1 MILLKHRKIILN
13 VFLYLFLLSGSLI
26 TAQKAQRIAYID
38 MEYIL
43 ENVPE
48 YLEAQ
53 NTLDSKVT
61 KWRST
66 LDKLSRFIEKSKTDL
81 ANEREILTNDLIL
94 EKEDE
99 ITLKQE
105 ELRRLENLYF
115 GPNGDM
121 FLLRKQLVKPIQDQ
135 VYNSLED
142 IVLKRKYD
150 FVFDKSSD
158 LVMLYSNKKYDIS
171 DLVLNEI
178 VRERKIKVNKEK
190 KAKKRAPKKLT
201 DRQQK
206 VIKDREAAVKKK
218 EEERLAKKK
227 KEITIKIIIKIN
239 KMRKLKSLLLVAF
252 LTLGMSGVVNA
263 QKVGHVIYER
273 VIANMPETRALQA
286 ELAKITKTYKDD
298 IDGMKKKL
306 QDKVKKYTA
315 EQAQLTEDTNKQ
327 RVEEV
332 QADNS
337 RIQQA
342 EQAAYQDIQE
352 KQNNKLVPIVDKAR
366 KAINEVAKEKQILYV
381 LDASAGRGLLVSDG
395 EDLYDAV
402 KEKLG
407 LLEDVKQPT
416 APAKN

>member
-1 MILLKHRKIILN
+1 MVLLKHRKIILN
-13 VFLYLFLLSGSLI
+13 VFLYLFLLSGSLV

-105 ELRRLENLYF
+105 ELRRLESLYF

-171 DLVLNEI
+171 DLVLNQI
-178 VRERKIKVNKEK
+178 VRERKIKLNKEK

-201 DRQQK
+201 DRQQNI
-206 VIKDREAAVKKK
+206 IKDREAAIKKK

-227 KEITIKIIIKIN
+227 KIEEARKKRIADIEEKRRVLKEKKDAIKK
-239 KMRKLKSLLLVAF
+239 
-252 LTLGMSGVVNA
+252 
-263 QKVGHVIYER
+263 QK
-273 VIANMPETRALQA
+273 
-286 ELAKITKTYKDD
+286 
-298 IDGMKKKL
+298 
-306 QDKVKKYTA
+306 
-315 EQAQLTEDTNKQ
+315 
-327 RVEEV
+327 
-332 QADNS
+332 
-337 RIQQA
+337 
-342 EQAAYQDIQE
+342 E
-352 KQNNKLVPIVDKAR
+352 KGNNDQNN
-366 KAINEVAKEKQILYV
+366 N
-381 LDASAGRGLLVSDG
+381 
-395 EDLYDAV
+395 
-402 KEKLG
+402 
-407 LLEDVKQPT
+407 
-416 APAKN
+416 

>member
-1 MILLKHRKIILN
+1 MMLLKHRKIILN
-13 VFLYLFLLSGSLI
+13 VFLYLFLLSGSLVK
-26 TAQKAQRIAYID
+26 AQKAQRIAYID

-105 ELRRLENLYF
+105 ELRRLESLYF

-171 DLVLNEI
+171 DLVLNQI

-227 KEITIKIIIKIN
+227 KIEEARKKRIADIEEKRRVLKEKKDAIKK
-239 KMRKLKSLLLVAF
+239 
-252 LTLGMSGVVNA
+252 
-263 QKVGHVIYER
+263 QK
-273 VIANMPETRALQA
+273 
-286 ELAKITKTYKDD
+286 
-298 IDGMKKKL
+298 
-306 QDKVKKYTA
+306 
-315 EQAQLTEDTNKQ
+315 
-327 RVEEV
+327 
-332 QADNS
+332 
-337 RIQQA
+337 
-342 EQAAYQDIQE
+342 E
-352 KQNNKLVPIVDKAR
+352 KGNNDQNN
-366 KAINEVAKEKQILYV
+366 N
-381 LDASAGRGLLVSDG
+381 
-395 EDLYDAV
+395 
-402 KEKLG
+402 
-407 LLEDVKQPT
+407 
-416 APAKN
+416 